1 MRYKKETAKS
11 ECHISPKAN
20 SIYQF
25 LMVELQVYCKN
36 CAMKTPNGNGTMLLS
51 ELIKHLP
58 DYAK

>member
-11 ECHISPKAN
+11 EYHISQKAN

-25 LMVELQVYCKN
+25 LMVELLVYCKN
-36 CAMKTPNGNGTMLLS
+36 CAMKMPNGNGTMLLS